1 MNLWFVRSLP
11 NRAQNSCPKMEHKMV
26 LDLIKGLILF
36 AFGSVSITLLTVA
49 IRLWMGNREEYSH
62 NRSRSQSLL
71 KVIRGEVPTE
81 FDGVRDSRVAAGI
94 AVDTSNG
101 SWKEQG
107 KLSAEAVSDALR

>member
-1 MNLWFVRSLP
+1 MALEF
-11 NRAQNSCPKMEHKMV
+11 M
-26 LDLIKGLILF
+26 KGLILL
-36 AFGSVSITLLTVA
+36 AFGSLSITLFAVVF
-49 IRLWMGNREEYSH
+49 RLWRGNREEYAH
-62 NRSRSQSLL
+62 NRNRSHSFL

-94 AVDTSNG
+94 AVDTSKG